1 MPPFQPVLLGGLF
14 NGVLSSLPFISL
26 GNCCCL
32 WVTGGGMVTAYLLQE
47 RTPRPIELRDG
58 VFGGFLAGIVGAFI
72 IGLVG
77 LVTAPMQIDSVEEE
91 LRTLPPEMLQFVDVE
106 ALIAGTGL
114 LLTMISF
121 FLSLVIGAIF
131 STLGGLLGA
140 LFFRRNTPRVIAS
153 PPSATAAP

>member
-26 GNCCCL
+26 GNCCWL

-106 ALIAGTGL
+106 ALIAGNGL